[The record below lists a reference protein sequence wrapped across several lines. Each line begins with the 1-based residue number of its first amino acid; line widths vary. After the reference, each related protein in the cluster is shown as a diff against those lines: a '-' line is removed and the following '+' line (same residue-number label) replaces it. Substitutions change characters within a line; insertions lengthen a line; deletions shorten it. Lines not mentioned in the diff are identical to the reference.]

1 MENNNYKKRNFFITI
16 FINFKENS
24 STYPI
29 IYLLYL
35 IFHFCDIILIIDII
49 FNYKRNFLNLYHF
62 FYLGSPLFYFEMLN
76 SYLSRKKYEE
86 YDYPQNDQIYKVQLK
101 YFNVKPIKQKYFKKL
116 YEVEWIIITL
126 LFLLFISNL
135 IKSNM
140 TFFKYLKKICS
151 LFLYILI
158 RIFGKVILLLFNRY
172 LIIQFCYDYNEF
184 KINFDLVVTIFRT
197 IIYNIFVYYFYTYNI
212 YAYFNN
218 DIFYFNKDNSY
229 LMQFS
234 LEEISI
240 ILIVFRFE
248 SKYSILFQLIWS
260 LLFLNIF
267 FSYYKLYINQNGKKF
282 ILHVYIIIILILF
295 SFFIARFVAV
305 FYSKYI
311 DSSKEYKILE
321 IVLIFLI
328 SLILFFFI
336 NDIINTFSLSLLKK
350 LLLEEKNNFF
360 EGLFQLFFPLKQ
372 FYKIKLNSNRLVD
385 KFKNDFFSKYKD
397 EIKNHFC
404 FSDEDYN
411 ILTGNN
417 KQLMNSF
424 MQINIGKN
432 NVKEKNTTEI
442 IELNEF
448 NIVIS
453 VLLEVINYFYKIAK
467 EKNSEFGKNTVEL
480 LTYYKILIYYIY
492 DDKSFRA
499 EFYLQKFLY
508 SKNFEKSDLLMKSI
522 FYYLNYNFNKK
533 EKKNEENSM
542 EYMIYF
548 NLLNIEYIKIVKT
561 FKRIL
566 ISFSKP
572 RNEIIKI
579 IDKESDNVGN
589 SLNKIIGYFENSYD
603 SLKIKEQ
610 PENEK
615 FKLIEDILFNANY
628 DKSFD
633 FFDLN
638 SLDTIVEKNNYFLLK
653 YENNNFIIKKAP
665 LLYFDLTGFKTTKL
679 YNFPCTNIY
688 PYLIRKLQGK
698 IIKKSLLEKKIL
710 KEENILETID
720 HYIIN
725 VKFHF
730 STLPSYKNDLYL
742 LCNLDQVLFPND
754 INYMLIQSNGNVLSF
769 GIFYKN
775 YFGINSSIKR
785 FNIFNIF
792 GIKEFNTSLEM
803 QKFEIN
809 LTDLLSNIKTQ
820 LIKDSGFQNSEIP
833 GILKKIRDNFKTK
846 IIKIELNIKKT
857 FDINSEELLLINIIF
872 SDLVFYDSEQKKVSP
887 ENNEL
892 NYDFSTL
899 AAGTTMTGYSSSSV
913 LTYKVIKEST
923 WNISNKKKET
933 FTFSETA
940 IDRISFFY
948 NLVLIII
955 AIIICIYI
963 KYYSTIFNDDY
974 IKMLT
979 LRELSS
985 EYLTSSYY
993 VSNMIKLEG
1002 SDKVY
1007 DQLNE
1012 EYTKNLASE
1021 GYNITLAD
1029 FYQINFKNSALKLTS
1044 NYEQF
1049 KNNFSDIS
1057 KKSNLYKAMM
1067 TEMKLLTSDGKIE
1080 VITYYSSYET
1090 LRNYFYVLSN
1100 KEGFYQTLPFIDY
1113 ENNSINFSELTS
1125 NQQYIYSLIYNC
1137 FSFLDNLFDII
1148 YNSKKTFKNSLKN
1161 YKILIFIIFA
1171 VFFAFIML
1179 SLLLLFISIQLSNK
1193 KMFKIVEK
1201 ILKLT
1206 KKGKNFLEEKLKYTK
1221 KLILNEISM
1230 TNLVQKL
1237 KEIDPKHKI
1246 KQKKNNIDPRTG
1258 EIIPS
1263 SENEDDDQ
1271 EDMYLIK
1278 FTNKFQKNIYYFSS
1292 YCRVLKT
1299 LIFLGSIYL
1308 IYALI
1313 AFPLLSDY
1321 FQKLTL
1327 KRQETENICDF
1338 QDIITGYYL
1347 QLRYAILLNNSD
1359 LVNDIFGEVTN
1370 NLYSNYTELK
1380 KLLLKENNKDTIN
1393 FLNNIN
1399 ADGIAGCNYILDENE
1414 FKQALMTVCTFEH
1427 MMGTKVETMLSGLVN
1442 QLRREFIN
1450 YNQSEKKKED
1460 IITYYH
1466 SRIFQFNNLNFIVFF
1481 KNYFR
1486 DIEYDYILS
1495 QFGNTIEHLTTFLV
1509 IIFFI
1514 MVITEIFYY
1523 IFSNLFVI
1531 GELSSSLNNF
1541 KIFEK
1546 FFCYE
1551 ENISNEK
1558 NNKK

>member
-1 MENNNYKKRNFFITI
+1 MENNNYKKRNLLITI

-24 STYPI
+24 SSFPI
-29 IYLLYL
+29 IYLFYL
-35 IFHFCDIILIIDII
+35 IFNFCDLILIIDII

-62 FYLGSPLFYFEMLN
+62 LYLGSPLFYFEMLN

-86 YDYPQNDQIYKVQLK
+86 YHFPQKDQIFKIQLK
-101 YFNVKPIKQKYFKKL
+101 YFNVNPIKQKYFKNL
-116 YEVEWIIITL
+116 NEVQWILIALI
-126 LFLLFISNL
+126 FLLIICSL
-135 IKSNM
+135 IKSNIA
-140 TFFKYLKKICS
+140 FFKYLKKFCS
-151 LFLYILI
+151 LLLYILI

-172 LIIQFCYDYNEF
+172 FIIQFCSEYNEF
-184 KINFDLVVTIFRT
+184 KINFDLIINLIKI
-197 IIYNIFVYYFYTYNI
+197 IIYNIFLYYFYIYNI
-212 YAYFNN
+212 YAYYNN
-218 DIFYFNKDNSY
+218 DIFYFNKDNNY
-229 LMQFS
+229 LFQFS

-260 LLFLNIF
+260 LLYLNIF

-282 ILHVYIIIILILF
+282 IMHVYIIIILILF

-492 DDKSFRA
+492 DEKSFRA

-579 IDKESDNVGN
+579 IDKESDNIGN

-653 YENNNFIIKKAP
+653 YENSNFIIKKAP
-665 LLYFDLTGFKTTKL
+665 LLFYDLTGFKTTKF
-679 YNFPCTNIY
+679 YNVPCTNIY
-688 PYLIRKLQGK
+688 PYLLRKVQGK
-698 IIKKSLLEKKIL
+698 IIKKSLLEKKL
-710 KEENILETID
+710 FKEENILETTD

-730 STLPSYKNDLYL
+730 SPLPSYKSDLYI
-742 LCNLDQVLFPND
+742 LCTLDQILFPND

-785 FNIFNIF
+785 FNIINIF
-792 GIKEFNTSLEM
+792 GIKDFDTSIET

-809 LTDLLSNIKTQ
+809 LTDLLTNFKTQ
-820 LIKDSGFQNSEIP
+820 LIKDSGFQNNEISV
-833 GILKKIRDNFKTK
+833 ILKKIRDNFKSK
-846 IIKIELNIKKT
+846 ILKIELNIKKK
-857 FDINSEELLLINIIF
+857 FEINSEELFLINIIF
-872 SDLVFYDSEQKKVSP
+872 SDLIFLDSEPKK
-887 ENNEL
+887 EL
-892 NYDFSTL
+892 PDTIEPHYDFATL
-899 AAGTTMTGYSSSSV
+899 ATGTTMTGYSSSSI
-913 LTYKVIKEST
+913 LNNKVIKEST

-955 AIIICIYI
+955 AIIICIYV
-963 KYYSTIFNDDY
+963 KYYSTVFNDDY

-985 EYLTSSYY
+985 EYLTSSYF

-1012 EYTKNLASE
+1012 EYTKNLASK

-1049 KNNFSDIS
+1049 KNNYSDIS
-1057 KKSNLYKAMM
+1057 KKSQMYKAIM
-1067 TEMKLLTSDGKIE
+1067 TQMKLLTSDGKIE
-1080 VITYYSSYET
+1080 TITYYSSYET

-1100 KEGFYQTLPFIDY
+1100 KEGFYQILPFIDY
-1113 ENNSINFSELTS
+1113 NSRSINFTALTS

-1137 FSFLDNLFDII
+1137 FSYLDNLFDII
-1148 YNSKKTFKNSLKN
+1148 YNSKRTFKNSLKN

-1171 VFFAFIML
+1171 VFFAFIMF

-1221 KLILNEISM
+1221 KLILNEITM

-1237 KEIDPKHKI
+1237 KEIDPKHKA
-1246 KQKKNNIDPRTG
+1246 KKKKNNIDPGTG
-1258 EIIPS
+1258 EYLPS
-1263 SENEDDDQ
+1263 SEIDDDQ

-1278 FTNKFQKNIYYFSS
+1278 FTNNFQKKIYYFSS

-1308 IYALI
+1308 IYAII
-1313 AFPLLSDY
+1313 AFPLLTIY
-1321 FQKLTL
+1321 FDKLKL
-1327 KRQETENICDF
+1327 KRKQTENICDF
-1338 QDIITGYYL
+1338 QDIITEYYL
-1347 QLRYAILLNNSD
+1347 QLRYAILLNN
-1359 LVNDIFGEVTN
+1359 TN
-1370 NLYSNYTELK
+1370 IVDDTFREITENLYSNYTELK

-1399 ADGIAGCNYILDENE
+1399 ADGTDGCSYILEDDE
-1414 FKQALMTVCTFEH
+1414 FKDALMAVCTLEH
-1427 MMGTKVETMLSGLVN
+1427 MMGTKVETMLSGLIN

-1450 YNQSEKKKED
+1450 FNQSEKTKED
-1460 IITYYH
+1460 IIIYYH
-1466 SRIFQFNNLNFIVFF
+1466 SRTFQFNNLNFIVFF
-1481 KNYFR
+1481 KNYFK
-1486 DIEYDYILS
+1486 DIEYDYILP
-1495 QFGNTIEHLTTFLV
+1495 QFKNTIDNLTTFLV
-1509 IIFFI
+1509 LIFFI

-1551 ENISNEK
+1551 ENINIEK